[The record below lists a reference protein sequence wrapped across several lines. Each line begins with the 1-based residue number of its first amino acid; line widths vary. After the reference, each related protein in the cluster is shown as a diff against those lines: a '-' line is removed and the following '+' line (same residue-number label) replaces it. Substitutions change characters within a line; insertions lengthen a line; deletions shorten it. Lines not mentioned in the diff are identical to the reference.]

1 MLVTGPRRCPMTTAK
16 RFTVNLEVIEEG
28 HLTSATASLMIEG
41 EELTA
46 TGKAQRNPDD
56 PDRPMIGDELAVARA
71 LLVLA
76 RELGHKV
83 DEGVAAYEGHQVH
96 VSL

>member
-1 MLVTGPRRCPMTTAK
+1 
-16 RFTVNLEVIEEG
+16 
-28 HLTSATASLMIEG
+28 
-41 EELTA
+41 
-46 TGKAQRNPDD
+46 
-56 PDRPMIGDELAVARA
+56 

-83 DEGVAAYEGHQVH
+83 DEGVAAYEGHEVH

>member
-1 MLVTGPRRCPMTTAK
+1 MTTAK
-16 RFTVNLEVIEEG
+16 QFTVSLNVIEEG
-28 HLTSATASLMIEG
+28 NLTSATARLAIEG

-46 TGKAQRNPDD
+46 TGRAQRNPRD

-71 LLVLA
+71 LLELA

-83 DEGVAAYEGHQVH
+83 DEGVAAYEGHEVH

>member
-1 MLVTGPRRCPMTTAK
+1 MTTEK
-16 RFTVNLEVIEEG
+16 RFTVNLDVVEEG
-28 HLTSATASLMIEG
+28 HVTSATARLVIEG
-41 EELTA
+41 EELAA

-83 DEGVAAYEGHQVH
+83 DEGVAAYEGHEVH
-96 VSL
+96 VSI